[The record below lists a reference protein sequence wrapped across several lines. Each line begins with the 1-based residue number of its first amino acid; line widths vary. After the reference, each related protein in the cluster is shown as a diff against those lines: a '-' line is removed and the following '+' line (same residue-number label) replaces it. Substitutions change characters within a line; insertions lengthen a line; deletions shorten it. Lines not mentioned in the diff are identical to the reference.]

1 MIGLLGERNISYV
14 LPAHSEI
21 VHFYKIK
28 AVGSSVKLFHQYNLG
43 VHIGDYKPYY
53 WLKFGITE

>member
-1 MIGLLGERNISYV
+1 MCIEV

-28 AVGSSVKLFHQYNLG
+28 AAGSSVKLFHQYNLG
-43 VHIGDYKPYY
+43 VHIGVHIGDYKPYN